1 MWMAR
6 RMMEAPA
13 LQPYFDFEM
22 TPGREAADDDA
33 FLDYARRAGTAN
45 SHPAGTC
52 KMGVDKMAV
61 VDPQLKVHGLSGLW
75 VADASIMPN
84 VTCGNTNAPTIMIA
98 EKAADLIL
106 SA

>member
-1 MWMAR
+1 
-6 RMMEAPA
+6 
-13 LQPYFDFEM
+13 
-22 TPGREAADDDA
+22 
-33 FLDYARRAGTAN
+33 
-45 SHPAGTC
+45 
-52 KMGVDKMAV
+52 MAV